1 MDEINRKKEVYE
13 ERKNQLDTQKRINRE
28 QEAKVVLANR

>member
-1 MDEINRKKEVYE
+1 MDEINRKKEVYD